1 MPPTDES
8 RRTSSMGVGTTQ
20 SARRARRRIADV
32 GDERLRRARRQWA
45 AVLIVAV
52 LFFAAVYLLAVQTT
66 LGQRVEDTALLG
78 ADQVDPELHRVAL
91 RAFHTITLSSQIVAT
106 VLVALIGLLRRQ
118 VWLAVAGVGV
128 ILGGQAVTQV
138 VKFHVL
144 SRPDLTAVDGQFA
157 ENTLPSGHT
166 TAAMCLLFATMI
178 VMPYRYRGVAM
189 FLTLTWAVGIGAY
202 TVIIQAHRLSDTLA
216 ADAVALATACV
227 AALLLS
233 RTGRIRAVVTPSPQ
247 RYVLRT
253 VFVVGVG
260 IVGVACLGLGGVQ
273 MLHAVAAHVEDEPT
287 SWRLFLSSQW
297 LAAAGSIASALL
309 FWWTWYRLET
319 KRRHDPIE
327 TR

>member
-1 MPPTDES
+1 MT
-8 RRTSSMGVGTTQ
+8 
-20 SARRARRRIADV
+20 RARRRIADV
-32 GDERLRRARRQWA
+32 GDDRLRRARRQWA
-45 AVLIVAV
+45 VVLILALLV
-52 LFFAAVYLLAVQTT
+52 LVGVYLLAVQTT
-66 LGQRVEDTALLG
+66 LGQRVEDAALRG

-91 RAFHTITLSSQIVAT
+91 RAFHTITLSSQIAAT
-106 VLVALIGLLRRQ
+106 VLVAAIGLLRRQ
-118 VWLAVAGVGV
+118 VWLAVAGVSV
-128 ILGGQAVTQV
+128 ILGGQAVTQIL
-138 VKFHVL
+138 KYHVL
-144 SRPDLTAVDGQFA
+144 SRPDFTTVDGQFA

-166 TAAMCLLFATMI
+166 TAAMCLLFATLI
-178 VMPYRYRGVAM
+178 VMPYRFRGVAM

-216 ADAVALATACV
+216 ADAVALSVACL

-233 RTGRIRAVVTPSPQ
+233 RTGRIRAVVSPSPQ
-247 RYVLRT
+247 RFVLRT
-253 VFVVGVG
+253 AFVVA
-260 IVGVACLGLGGVQ
+260 VGVIGAACLGLGGVQ

-319 KRRHDPIE
+319 KRRHDPVA

>member
-1 MPPTDES
+1 MT
-8 RRTSSMGVGTTQ
+8 
-20 SARRARRRIADV
+20 RARRRIADV
-32 GDERLRRARRQWA
+32 GDDRLRRARRQWA
-45 AVLIVAV
+45 VVLVVALLV
-52 LFFAAVYLLAVQTT
+52 LVAVYLLAVQTT
-66 LGQRVEDTALLG
+66 LGQRLEDAALRG

-91 RAFHTITLSSQIVAT
+91 RAFHTITVGSQIAAT
-106 VLVALIGLLRRQ
+106 VLVAAIGLLRRQ

-128 ILGGQAVTQV
+128 ILGGQAVTQIL
-138 VKFHVL
+138 KYHVL
-144 SRPDLTAVDGQFA
+144 SRPDLTAIDGQFA

-178 VMPYRYRGVAM
+178 VMPYRFRGIAM

-216 ADAVALATACV
+216 ADAVALAVACL

-233 RTGRIRAVVTPSPQ
+233 RTGRIRAVVSPSPQ
-247 RYVLRT
+247 RFVLRT
-253 VFVVGVG
+253 VFVVA
-260 IVGVACLGLGGVQ
+260 VGVIGAACLGLGGIQ
-273 MLHAVAAHVEDEPT
+273 MLHAVAAHVDDEPT

-319 KRRHDPIE
+319 KRRHDPVA

>member
-1 MPPTDES
+1 
-8 RRTSSMGVGTTQ
+8 MGVGTTQ

>member
-1 MPPTDES
+1 MTPTHPV
-8 RRTSSMGVGTTQ
+8 T
-20 SARRARRRIADV
+20 RARRRIADV
-32 GDERLRRARRQWA
+32 GDDRLRRARRQWT

-52 LFFAAVYLLAVQTT
+52 LVLVAVYLLAVQTT
-66 LGQRVEDTALLG
+66 LGQRVEDTALRG
-78 ADQVDPELHRVAL
+78 ADQVDPDLHRVAL
-91 RAFHTITLSSQIVAT
+91 RAFHTISVSSQIAAT
-106 VLVALIGLLRRQ
+106 VLVAAIGLLRRQ

-128 ILGGQAVTQV
+128 ILGGQAVTQIL
-138 VKFHVL
+138 KFHVPT
-144 SRPDLTAVDGQFA
+144 RPDLTEVDGQFA

-178 VMPYRYRGVAM
+178 VMPYRFRGIAM
-189 FLTLTWAVGIGAY
+189 FLTLTWAVGMGAY

-216 ADAVALATACV
+216 ADAVALAVACL

-233 RTGRIRAVVTPSPQ
+233 RTGRIRAVVSPSPQ

-253 VFVVGVG
+253 VFVVAASLIGA
-260 IVGVACLGLGGVQ
+260 ACLALGAVQ
-273 MLHAVAAHVEDEPT
+273 MLHAIAAHVEDEPT
-287 SWRLFLSSQW
+287 AWRLFLSSQW

-319 KRRHDPIE
+319 KRRHDPVA

>member
-1 MPPTDES
+1 M
-8 RRTSSMGVGTTQ
+8 
-20 SARRARRRIADV
+20 
-32 GDERLRRARRQWA
+32 
-45 AVLIVAV
+45 
-52 LFFAAVYLLAVQTT
+52 YLLAVQTT
-66 LGQRVEDTALLG
+66 LGQRIEDAALRG

-91 RAFHTITLSSQIVAT
+91 RAFHTITVSSQIAAT
-106 VLVALIGLLRRQ
+106 VLVAAIGLLRRQ
-118 VWLAVAGVGV
+118 VWLAVAGVSV
-128 ILGGQAVTQV
+128 ILGGQAVTQIL
-138 VKFHVL
+138 KYHVL
-144 SRPDLTAVDGQFA
+144 SRPDLTTVDGQFA

-178 VMPYRYRGVAM
+178 VMPYRFRGVAM

-216 ADAVALATACV
+216 ADAVALAVACL

-233 RTGRIRAVVTPSPQ
+233 RTGRIRAVVSPSPQ
-247 RYVLRT
+247 RYLLRT
-253 VFVVGVG
+253 VFVVA
-260 IVGVACLGLGGVQ
+260 VGVVGAACLGLGGIQ

-319 KRRHDPIE
+319 KRRGDPVA